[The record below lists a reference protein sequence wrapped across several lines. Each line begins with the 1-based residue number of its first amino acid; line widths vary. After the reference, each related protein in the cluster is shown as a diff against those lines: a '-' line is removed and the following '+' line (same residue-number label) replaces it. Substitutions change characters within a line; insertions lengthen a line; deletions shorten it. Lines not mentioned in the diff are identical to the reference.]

1 VQPFQAKVDSKFKI
15 KELNKTAQHA
25 FSKGDGILKLYK
37 IKNFRYHLNNK
48 RTGAKKKPSASLM
61 SYTEYTNVNTGRYLT
76 IDVGL
81 LYATTSLVK
90 ALCYKLTTR
99 LRTNRWVKWFSIKQ
113 KCEHCAFA
121 RITNFDDNAEYIRFN
136 TLILE

>member
-1 VQPFQAKVDSKFKI
+1 
-15 KELNKTAQHA
+15 
-25 FSKGDGILKLYK
+25 
-37 IKNFRYHLNNK
+37 
-48 RTGAKKKPSASLM
+48 M
-61 SYTEYTNVNTGRYLT
+61 SNTEYTNVNTGRYLT

-81 LYATTSLVK
+81 LYATTSFGK

-136 TLILE
+136 TLILEWCKSMPMFYLSLIYKNSHRMRKINYKLLASNLQTDDKKELLIKQNNVDDNNEMKWK